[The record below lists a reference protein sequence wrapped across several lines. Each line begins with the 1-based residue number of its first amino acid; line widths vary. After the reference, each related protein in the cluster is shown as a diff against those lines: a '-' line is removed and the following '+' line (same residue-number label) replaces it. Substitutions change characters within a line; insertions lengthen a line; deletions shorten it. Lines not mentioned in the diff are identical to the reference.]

1 MGNAVTVVVSAVMRA
16 KRVFYKGLGAI
27 SFVFLAASGAQALE
41 LDGPAPDFT
50 LKSNQN
56 SNIRLGDL
64 RGEVVMINFWATW
77 CGPCLQEM
85 PLLDDLYEKYES
97 AGFTLL
103 GVNVEEAD
111 DRAKVDEMMQELGVS
126 FPILYDI
133 ESIASELYSVDA
145 MPSTVFV
152 DREGNFRYLHRGYK
166 PGDEEGYT
174 KIVQALIRM

>member
-1 MGNAVTVVVSAVMRA
+1 MNQIFRITRRLSKSIVAVAATLVI
-16 KRVFYKGLGAI
+16 FTGT
-27 SFVFLAASGAQALE
+27 SFALE

-50 LKSNQN
+50 LKSNQ
-56 SNIRLGDL
+56 SKNIRLADL

-85 PLLDDLYEKYES
+85 PLLDELYSKYES

-103 GVNVEEAD
+103 GVNVEDDPSKAD
-111 DRAKVDEMMQELGVS
+111 GLLETLKVS
-126 FPILYDI
+126 FPILYDV
-133 ESIASELYSVDA
+133 ESIASKLYDIDA

-152 DREGNFRYLHRGYK
+152 DREGNFRYVHRGYK
-166 PGDEEGYT
+166 PGDEEGYR

>member
-1 MGNAVTVVVSAVMRA
+1 MTKVTIRSAGFLSRNLARTMLFFLVA
-16 KRVFYKGLGAI
+16 AIANFGL
-27 SFVFLAASGAQALE
+27 ALDLE
-41 LDGPAPDFT
+41 EPAPDFT
-50 LKSNQN
+50 LASNQGE
-56 SNIRLGDL
+56 NIRLDDL
-64 RGEVVMINFWATW
+64 HGEVVMINFWATW

-85 PLLDDLYEKYES
+85 PLLDELYQKYES

-103 GVNVEEAD
+103 GINVEDQD
-111 DRAKVDEMMQELGVS
+111 DSAKVNEMIEKLQVS
-126 FPILYDI
+126 FPILYDV

>member
-1 MGNAVTVVVSAVMRA
+1 MTKVVIRSASFLFKSLVRTMLFFSLA
-16 KRVFYKGLGAI
+16 SIAQVGLT
-27 SFVFLAASGAQALE
+27 
-41 LDGPAPDFT
+41 LDLDEPAPDFT
-50 LKSNQN
+50 LASNQDK
-56 SNIRLGDL
+56 NIRLDDL
-64 RGEVVMINFWATW
+64 RGDVVMINFWATW

-85 PLLDDLYEKYES
+85 PLLDELYQKYES

-103 GVNVEEAD
+103 GVNVEDLD
-111 DRAKVDEMMQELGVS
+111 DSDKVNEMIEKLQVS
-126 FPILYDI
+126 FPILYDV

>member
-1 MGNAVTVVVSAVMRA
+1 MTKTILGTKTTSVLTTVRSFLYVVGAVSLLFTAQSA
-16 KRVFYKGLGAI
+16 F
-27 SFVFLAASGAQALE
+27 S
-41 LDGPAPDFT
+41 LDLDEPAPDFT
-50 LKSNQN
+50 LQSNQG
-56 SNIRLGDL
+56 SNIRLADL

-85 PLLDDLYEKYES
+85 PLLEELHEKYES

-103 GVNVEEAD
+103 GVNVEDEPGKA
-111 DRAKVDEMMQELGVS
+111 DEMLETLQVS
-126 FPILYDI
+126 FPILYDV
-133 ESIASELYSVDA
+133 ESIASKLYSIDA

-166 PGDEEGYT
+166 PGDEEGYR